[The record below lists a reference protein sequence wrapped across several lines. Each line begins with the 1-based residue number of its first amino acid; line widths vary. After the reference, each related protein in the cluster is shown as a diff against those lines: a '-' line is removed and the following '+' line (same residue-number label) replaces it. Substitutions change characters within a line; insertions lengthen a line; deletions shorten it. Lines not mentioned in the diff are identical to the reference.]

1 MNDDEF
7 IHSFIHSP
15 TRPITVYLMYTRLM
29 VYAGDTKMKH
39 YNSHASLME
48 ENKY

>member
-1 MNDDEF
+1 MMMN
-7 IHSFIHSP
+7 SFIHSL
-15 TRPITVYLMYTRLM
+15 TSPITVYLMYTRPM